1 MSTEARE
8 FTRERRLP
16 GRSSNSPKDRP
27 LGDPPSPA
35 RQRRPS
41 PATASPSGGVPG
53 TPLLRV
59 VSSRPLRVADV
70 ALFYGERSGGIRTYL
85 DAKVEHAVRTGAFE
99 HHLIVPGVRGARREH
114 ASGAVHELPAVR
126 VGASNG
132 YRWPL
137 GSRPLTTLLDGLKPD
152 VLLLHDPFWAPRA
165 RSGCVVMVH
174 HGSVALDAAA
184 FRGPQK
190 LYAAGFRAWLRRS
203 YARVDGVMAACDPHG
218 DTGRDATLPL
228 RFGLDPAFRPRA
240 GVRRGDHVLYAG
252 RLGREKGV
260 FALLEAARRS
270 EEPWP
275 LWLMGAGPAEREVA
289 AHVRRLGLRDRVRF
303 LPYLNGRD
311 AMARAYQRARCVV
324 MPGEL
329 ETFGLVAYEAAAS
342 GASTV
347 ACSSAPSTRLLGD
360 LVRTFEPGDVDG
372 MQWAIAAARAD
383 EPDLDA
389 ALMFAAHHQWDAAFK
404 AELADLERLVQ

>member
-1 MSTEARE
+1 MI
-8 FTRERRLP
+8 
-16 GRSSNSPKDRP
+16 SSRTP
-27 LGDPPSPA
+27 LA

-41 PATASPSGGVPG
+41 PAPARPSGGASGAPS
-53 TPLLRV
+53 LRL
-59 VSSRPLRVADV
+59 VSSRPLRVADA

-85 DAKVEHAVRTGAFE
+85 DAKVEHAERTGAFE
-99 HHLIVPGVRGARREH
+99 HHLIVPGVRAVRREH
-114 ASGAVHELPAVR
+114 AAGAVHELPAVR
-126 VGASNG
+126 VAASNG

-137 GSRPLTTLLDGLKPD
+137 GSHPLTTLLDTLKPD

-165 RSGCVVMVH
+165 RSGRVVMVH
-174 HGSVALDAAA
+174 HGSVALDATA
-184 FRGPQK
+184 FRGPRR
-190 LYAAGFRAWLRRS
+190 LYEAGFRAWLKRS
-203 YARVDGVMAACDPHG
+203 YAHADGVMAACDPHA

-240 GVRRGDHVLYAG
+240 GVRRADHVLYAG

-289 AHVRRLGLRDRVRF
+289 AQVRRLGLRDRVRF

-329 ETFGLVAYEAAAS
+329 ETFGLVAYEAVAS

-347 ACSSAPSTRLLGD
+347 ACASAPSTRLLGN
-360 LVRTFEPGDVDG
+360 LVRTFAPGDIDG
-372 MQWAIAAARAD
+372 MAWAIAAARAD

-404 AELADLERLVQ
+404 AELADLERLVVASP